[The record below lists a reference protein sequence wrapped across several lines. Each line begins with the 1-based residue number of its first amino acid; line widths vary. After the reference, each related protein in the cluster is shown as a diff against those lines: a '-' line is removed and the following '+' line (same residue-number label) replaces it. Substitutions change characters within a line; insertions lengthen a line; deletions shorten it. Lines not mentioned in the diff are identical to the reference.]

1 MDGTGNLARGMD
13 QNQRQLVEA
22 CLRGDQ
28 AALAA
33 MHGGH
38 APAVAAYLRR
48 SGFSD
53 ADAEDLTQE
62 TFLSASREIRHGSVV
77 DEPERWIFGLARHRL
92 VDHFRAQEREGR
104 RLRLAWQAE
113 EATDRVAE
121 ARSLSRE
128 QARAAL
134 DEVPPAQRL
143 ALTLRYLDGLTV
155 PETATAIGR
164 SVRATESLLVRG
176 RESFRRAYQE
186 VAR

>member
-1 MDGTGNLARGMD
+1 MGESVKQVAGSFATED
-13 QNQRQLVEA
+13 E
-22 CLRGDQ
+22 LRAFYD
-28 AALAA
+28 AMLPRVFSYFSRRCSSTAL
-33 MHGGH
+33 
-38 APAVAAYLRR
+38 
-48 SGFSD
+48 
-53 ADAEDLTQE
+53 AEDLTQE
-62 TFLSASREIRHGSVV
+62 TFLSAAREIRHGSVV

-128 QARAAL
+128 QTRAAL

-143 ALTLRYLDGLTV
+143 ALTLRYLDGLTI

-176 RESFRRAYQE
+176 RQSFRRAYQE
-186 VAR
+186 VPHDE